1 MTTVFVS
8 GGGYFSERMA
18 EMVARTGGEAVAIDA
33 RLAEHDIMWLVD
45 CARHW
50 PRHGVG
56 SRSQAGYRS
65 MGRWTS

>member
-1 MTTVFVS
+1 
-8 GGGYFSERMA
+8 MA